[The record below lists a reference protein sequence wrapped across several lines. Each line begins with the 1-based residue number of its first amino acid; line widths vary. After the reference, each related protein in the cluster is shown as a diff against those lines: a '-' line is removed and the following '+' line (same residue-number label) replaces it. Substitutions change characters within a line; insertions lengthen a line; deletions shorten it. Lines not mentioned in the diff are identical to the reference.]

1 MLGRAGRTAGW
12 NPGGVWARGVT
23 GHAAG
28 VTRTLI
34 ADTLF
39 DMARIALEPL
49 AHSPLHATPYREQ
62 DGKRVP
68 APNARAATTWRVR
81 CRFRKADGTLTDLTR
96 WAPTRREAEARMG
109 AAIADLKAGG
119 QGAVVKP
126 STPLPEAGEAWLA
139 TLSRPDAGRSENT
152 LKAYRGAWERYIVV
166 DGSPLRGLTL
176 SSANDVQR
184 VLGLLRDVADRHG
197 TGAAKMARTVLSG
210 LFGWAMRLGV
220 LDVNAARGTGTVKA
234 VEPRESA
241 RDKRRSLTREERDH
255 VIATADAWAA
265 MGEPV
270 QSAEYAKRQRKGEA
284 GDRGSSR
291 STRTRET
298 VADLIAF
305 LAGTGVRISEARML
319 RWEDLDLTAGPIW
332 AGTAMIRGTK
342 TASSERLLNVPR
354 WLAERLAKRGDAY
367 GKTGYVF
374 ASPGLVSGQD
384 VPMDSSN
391 LASAVRRVLD
401 KAGLDWATS
410 HSFRRTVATLLHE
423 SGVPLVRISDQ
434 LGHANPTMTANVY
447 LGRDLRGD
455 KADLAAML

>member
-1 MLGRAGRTAGW
+1 MRDNGEGKPLPASDR
-12 NPGGVWARGVT
+12 
-23 GHAAG
+23 
-28 VTRTLI
+28 TRTRI
-34 ADTLF
+34 SDTLF

-49 AHSPLHATPYREQ
+49 AHSPLHATPYREL
-62 DGKRVP
+62 DGKREK

-96 WAPTRREAEARMG
+96 WAATRREAEARMQ
-109 AAIADLKAGG
+109 AAIADLKASG

-139 TLSRPDAGRSENT
+139 TLSRPDAGRSVNT
-152 LKAYRGAWERYIVV
+152 LNAYRGAWDRYIVV

-184 VLGLLRDVADRHG
+184 VLGLLRVVADQHG

-220 LDVNAARGTGTVKA
+220 LDSNAARGTGTVKA

-270 QSAEYAKRQRKGEA
+270 QSSGYLTRQRKGEA

-319 RWEDLDLTAGPIW
+319 RWEDVNLK
-332 AGTAMIRGTK
+332 AGTVLVRGTK
-342 TASSERLLNVPR
+342 TASSERLLNVPQ
-354 WLAERLAKRGDAY
+354 WLRKRLKARGKAY
-367 GKTGYVF
+367 GKKGYVF
-374 ASPGLVSGQD
+374 ASPGLVKGQD

-423 SGVPLVRISDQ
+423 SGAPLVRISDQ

>member
-1 MLGRAGRTAGW
+1 
-12 NPGGVWARGVT
+12 
-23 GHAAG
+23 
-28 VTRTLI
+28 
-34 ADTLF
+34 
-39 DMARIALEPL
+39 MARPALEPL
-49 AHSPLHATPYREQ
+49 THSPIKATAYREQ

-68 APNARAATTWRVR
+68 APNARAATLWRTR
-81 CRFRKADGTLTDLTR
+81 CRFRKADGTLIDLTR

-109 AAIADLKAGG
+109 AAIADLRVGG
-119 QGAVVKP
+119 KDAVVRP
-126 STPLPEAGEAWLA
+126 STALTEAGKAWLE
-139 TLSRPDAGRSENT
+139 TLSRPDAGKAQNT
-152 LKAYRGAWERYIVV
+152 VTAYQGAWDRYIIAE
-166 DGSPLRGLTL
+166 GSPLRGLTL

-184 VLGLLRDVADRHG
+184 VLGLLRDVADKHG

-210 LFGWAMRLGV
+210 IFGWAMRLGV
-220 LDVNAARGTGTVKA
+220 LDFNAARNTGTVKA
-234 VEPRESA
+234 VEPRATA

-284 GDRGSSR
+284 GDRGASR
-291 STRTRET
+291 SMRTRET

-319 RWEDLDLTAGPIW
+319 RWADVDLK
-332 AGTAMIRGTK
+332 AGTVMVNGTK
-342 TASSERLLNVPR
+342 TASSERLLNVPQ
-354 WLAERLAKRGDAY
+354 WLRKRLKARGKAY

-423 SGVPLVRISDQ
+423 SGAPLVRISDQ